1 MRTNLVKFEAP
12 GMGARAKALYQ
23 KLYGELAG
31 EQFIDILSTSP
42 DEIAVIS
49 RLVAFLAEQKGGKG

>member
-1 MRTNLVKFEAP
+1 MRTNLVKFETP
-12 GMGARAKALYQ
+12 GMGAETKVLYQ
-23 KLYGELAG
+23 QLYGEMAG

-49 RLVAFLAEQKGGKG
+49 RLVAFLAEQKGVKG

>member
-12 GMGARAKALYQ
+12 GMGTGAKALYQ
-23 KLYGELAG
+23 KLYGELVG
-31 EQFIDILSTSP
+31 EQFIDILLTSP

-49 RLVAFLAEQKGGKG
+49 RLAAFLAEQKGGKG

>member
-12 GMGARAKALYQ
+12 GMGAETKALYQ

-31 EQFIDILSTSP
+31 EQIIEILSTSP

-49 RLVAFLAEQKGGKG
+49 RLAAFLAEQKGEKG

>member
-1 MRTNLVKFEAP
+1 MRTNLVKFETP
-12 GMGARAKALYQ
+12 GMGAGTKALYRR
-23 KLYGELAG
+23 LYGEMAG

-49 RLVAFLAEQKGGKG
+49 RLVAFLAEQKGVEG